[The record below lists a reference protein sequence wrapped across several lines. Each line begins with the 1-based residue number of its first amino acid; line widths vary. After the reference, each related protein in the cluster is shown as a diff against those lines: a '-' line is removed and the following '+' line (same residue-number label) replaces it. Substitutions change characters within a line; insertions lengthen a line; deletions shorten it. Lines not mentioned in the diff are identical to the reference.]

1 MATNTCRTAHLL
13 LRNVYLRKRWSRS
26 FCAQTKLSNVEIRK
40 KRNAIFDEERKRQLS
55 LITRIEKIQVEHVG
69 PPEDCSLVMNRG
81 LSTPFNCAMHIQE
94 LLMTR
99 SALALVNGQP
109 WDMHRPLEEDCEI
122 QFLHFRDEDPRTL
135 NNAFWRTCSFVLGHV
150 METAFKDDV
159 TVDLV
164 SFPKPSVSSGS
175 FVHDVNLSL
184 HNWKPTTVEL
194 NCLSR
199 IAYQLRHNDLKFE
212 RLEVDASVAKRLFE
226 DNLFK
231 KSQVPQI
238 AAKSNTGSK
247 VTLYK
252 MGEHIDMSRGPLI
265 ASTSQIGRFNVTSIH
280 PVECP
285 EHGQLQRV
293 QGVALPTQVKMHH
306 WAYEIVVKRAAQLND
321 APLLSSYSQQD
332 QDMREDTADV

>member
-1 MATNTCRTAHLL
+1 MATNTCRRVQLL
-13 LRNVYLRKRWSRS
+13 LRNTYMRKRWSRS
-26 FCAQTKLSNVEIRK
+26 FCAQTTLSNAEIRK
-40 KRNAIFDEERKRQLS
+40 KRNAIFDEEKKRQLS
-55 LITRIEKIQVEHVG
+55 LIRRIEKIQVQCVG
-69 PPEDCSLVMNRG
+69 PPEDCSLVMNRD

-109 WDMHRPLEEDCEI
+109 WDMHRPLEEDCQV
-122 QFLHFRDEDPRTL
+122 QFLHFRDEDPRIL
-135 NNAFWRTCSFVLGHV
+135 NDAFWRTCSFILGHV

-159 TVDLV
+159 KVDLV

-175 FVHDVNLSL
+175 FVHDISLSL
-184 HNWKPTTVEL
+184 RDWKPTTVEM

-199 IAYQLRHNDLKFE
+199 IAYKLRLEDLKFE
-212 RLEVDASVAKRLFE
+212 RLEVDALVAERLFE

-238 AAKSNTGSK
+238 AAKSKTGSK

-265 ASTSQIGRFNVTSIH
+265 ASTSHIGRFSVTSIH

-285 EHGQLQRV
+285 EHGHLQRV

-306 WAYEIVVKRAAQLND
+306 WAYEYIVKRAAQPNQ
-321 APLLSSYSQQD
+321 APLLSTYSLSQD
-332 QDMREDTADV
+332 QDVKDVAEV